1 MALLHLAYNAFRLHF
16 PWVVD
21 RPRHFHLDRDVLY
34 LYFNQTDTVLTQNY
48 KKKNQLSIV
57 PYLSGV
63 ELEAHFDYS
72 ALDGEVVERMVY
84 SWSLGYAVA
93 LEGNDQVAVV
103 VEVRRAVVPNCLS
116 LKSEKKVQ

>member
-1 MALLHLAYNAFRLHF
+1 M
-16 PWVVD
+16 D

-34 LYFNQTDTVLTQNY
+34 LYFNQTDIILKQTYTTHQLLGG
-48 KKKNQLSIV
+48 KNQLSIV

-103 VEVRRAVVPNCLS
+103 VEVRRAVVPNCSS
-116 LKSEKKVQ
+116 LKSGKKVQ